1 MDCRD
6 DDDSI
11 VAIKEEQQTTTQNDQ
26 LLLERVRSEHTA
38 NLKHILVLMLLHIMV
53 VLMRLLQP

>member
-53 VLMRLLQP
+53 VLMRL